1 MRTLAAIL
9 AYLMAAASGLAAG
22 YYATAP
28 RTSAPPFV
36 AAAAGERHA
45 AHTGR
50 GGPADLDA
58 VATFLAAEERR
69 GEPEPEATS
78 AGF

>member
-1 MRTLAAIL
+1 MRALAAIL
-9 AYLMAAASGLAAG
+9 AYLMAAASGLAVG

-28 RTSAPPFV
+28 RTGAPPFV
-36 AAAAGERHA
+36 AAAASVRHA

-58 VATFLAAEERR
+58 VAAFLAAEERR
-69 GEPEPEATS
+69 VEAAPEQAS
-78 AGF
+78 AGL